1 MEGAELDAVWER
13 IKAQEENVKEFIK
26 ERVVSVDEL
35 TKLTTRDIGGM
46 GITYNGIEK
55 IFSSEDLAEYN
66 RLCECFISLI
76 GDKSNIEQWNMLFH
90 PIAGLE
96 LMSVL
101 NRIQELREKYNLPGV
116 FHRVWRAKPLSNGN
130 FEYDQISW

>member
-1 MEGAELDAVWER
+1 MEGAELNAVWER
-13 IKAQEENVKEFIK
+13 IKAQEENVREFVK
-26 ERVVSVDEL
+26 GRVVSVDEI
-35 TKLTTRDIGGM
+35 TKLTTGDMGGV
-46 GITYNGIEK
+46 GITYNDIEK

-66 RLCECFISLI
+66 RLCEHFISLI

-90 PIAGLE
+90 PIAGKE

-130 FEYDQISW
+130 FEYDEISW

>member
-1 MEGAELDAVWER
+1 MEGEELDAARER
-13 IKAQEENVKEFIK
+13 IKTQEENVKEFIK
-26 ERVVSVDEL
+26 GRVVSVDEL
-35 TKLTTRDIGGM
+35 TKLTTSDEGSM

-90 PIAGLE
+90 PTAGLE

-101 NRIQELREKYNLPGV
+101 NRIQELREKHNLPGV
-116 FHRVWRAKPLSNGN
+116 FHRVWRAEPLSNGN